1 MFYPIIQSCDFIIIG
16 QKMEANRPHS
26 MGLLKLRIYTFIM
39 MLYLF
44 RGLKLWTAIYAAQ
57 MDIKFS
63 THEWFISYNW

>member
-1 MFYPIIQSCDFIIIG
+1 
-16 QKMEANRPHS
+16 MEANRPHS